1 MGGSSA
7 NPLAPIQAMESPV
20 ASCELWLQFDFS
32 QAAGNYSQLAGVLA
46 GIAFLAIML
55 VVNRQHRRGS
65 AGDAAREYEQDNRF
79 VTALA
84 CAFLGLV
91 TAAALFA
98 LLSGEEGCAL
108 VSGRALS
115 KEVLAGVA
123 FFFSVYTLLFGAVQV
138 VSAAAMAAHLRFI
151 VSVLTPP
158 IVVAF
163 IVASLD
169 DLALSLANPPDRSP
183 QPDAALLPGW
193 TDSSASLWNFAHSM
207 LTSLI
212 PTVFAICLSVWLA
225 GFRWRRAGDSPGRMG
240 SALTRIVSGALIY
253 LPYASL
259 ALVGYVVWRT
269 ASLSRLEAGAHIGAG
284 QAKLLVL
291 VCTVVVVLQSASLS
305 LARGEDRAPDFH
317 GQASVD
323 GEG

>member
-1 MGGSSA
+1 
-7 NPLAPIQAMESPV
+7 
-20 ASCELWLQFDFS
+20 LWLQFDFS

-55 VVNRQHRRGS
+55 VVNRQHRRGT

-123 FFFSVYTLLFGAVQV
+123 FYFSVYTLLFGAVQV
-138 VSAAAMAAHLRFI
+138 VSAAAMGAHLRFI
-151 VSVLTPP
+151 VAVLTPP
-158 IVVAF
+158 VVVAF

-169 DLALSLANPPDRSP
+169 DLALALANPPDQPAKP
-183 QPDAALLPGW
+183 QGPLLPGW
-193 TDSSASLWNFAHSM
+193 TDSSASLWNFSHTM
-207 LTSLI
+207 LTTLI
-212 PTVFAICLSVWLA
+212 PTVFATCLAVWLA
-225 GFRWRRAGDSPGRMG
+225 GFRWRRAGDSPGRVG
-240 SALTRIVSGALIY
+240 SVLTRIVSGALIY

-269 ASLSRLEAGAHIGAG
+269 ATLSRLEAGAHIGAG

-305 LARGEDRAPDFH
+305 LARGEDRAPDFRE
-317 GQASVD
+317 QATGVS
-323 GEG
+323 